1 MTVDHIII
9 KLRSVRVYVYMSDVS
24 TNRKNVSDI
33 DVDEVLSKKNIERIK
48 RKRTSLISFILLSI
62 IVSRSKVNSEGEEE
76 EEEEKEKNVVFD
88 LYVCSFAMI
97 IIIVVALSSSQI
109 EGREEGEEKDWEDNN
124 EMSSFFLL
132 CRKENEGEGEERGR
146 KRMHIC

>member
-62 IVSRSKVNSEGEEE
+62 IVSRSKVNNEGE

-109 EGREEGEEKDWEDNN
+109 EGREEGEEKD
-124 EMSSFFLL
+124 
-132 CRKENEGEGEERGR
+132 
-146 KRMHIC
+146 